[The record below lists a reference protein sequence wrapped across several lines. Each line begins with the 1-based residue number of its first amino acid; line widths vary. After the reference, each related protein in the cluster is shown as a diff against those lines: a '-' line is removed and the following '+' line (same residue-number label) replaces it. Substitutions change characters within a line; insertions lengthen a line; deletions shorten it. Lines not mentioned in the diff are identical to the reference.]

1 MSAGPAYEHAVT
13 LYVNDRPVRLT
24 VAADAFLVDV
34 LRDRLALTGTK
45 YGCGMGE
52 CGLCTVLLD
61 RDPVFACLVLAV
73 DADGRAIKTVEGLRG
88 AAGELHPL
96 QRAFAELG
104 AVQCG
109 FCTPGML
116 MSATALLAEQP
127 RPSEDEIRH
136 ALSGNLCRCTGYAK
150 IVEAVQRAA
159 ESG

>member
-1 MSAGPAYEHAVT
+1 MTSTPAYEQSVT
-13 LYVNDRPVRLT
+13 LSVNDRPVRLN
-24 VAADAFLVDV
+24 VAADAFLVDI

-61 RDPVFACLVLAV
+61 GDPVFACLVLAV
-73 DADGRAIKTVEGLRG
+73 DADGRAVKTVEGLG
-88 AAGELHPL
+88 GSAGELHPL
-96 QRAFAELG
+96 QRAFADLG

-116 MSATALLAEQP
+116 MSAAALLDERP
-127 RPSEDEIRH
+127 HPSEDEIRH

-150 IVEAVQRAA
+150 IVEAVQAAA
-159 ESG
+159 ESV